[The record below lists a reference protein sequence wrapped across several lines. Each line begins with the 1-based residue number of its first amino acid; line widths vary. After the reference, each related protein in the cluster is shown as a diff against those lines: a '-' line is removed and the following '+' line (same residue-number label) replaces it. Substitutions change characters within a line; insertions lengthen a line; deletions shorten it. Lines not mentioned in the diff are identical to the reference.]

1 MNQIKDYYKITEI
14 KKDKQD
20 EYDGLLDKIS
30 PSLKM
35 IISDQLFIKILVKN
49 KVIDQ
54 ILKKYEKDKKL
65 GYPTPRKSIMFDSFK
80 GSITILL

>member
-35 IISDQLFIKILVKN
+35 IISD
-49 KVIDQ
+49 
-54 ILKKYEKDKKL
+54 
-65 GYPTPRKSIMFDSFK
+65 
-80 GSITILL
+80 